1 MRRHTTRDRYGVFM
15 IPGVLLFIVVIAIPF
30 IANIAI
36 SFTRWTGVGDPDWIG
51 LDNFTRLMGDQ
62 IFWRS
67 FGNIIAMI
75 VAMAIVPTL
84 LGLLLAAVL
93 FDYVGRHLGKRTA
106 SIFRAIFYIPQVLP
120 IAIAGIVWGWI
131 LHPQTGALNSA
142 LRAIGL
148 EELALNWLG
157 NSSVALPS
165 VMAVMLWFQL
175 GYPVVIFMAGL
186 ERVDPSLYEAADLDG
201 ASWRQRFVHIT
212 VPQIR
217 PEMFV
222 VVLTSTIYALKVFG
236 PIYVLTRGGP
246 ANSTNVPSYFAY
258 QNFFERADVGYGA
271 AISTILGAIVI
282 LFAVVFLAAQRRSE
296 AKSGMVNA

>member
-1 MRRHTTRDRYGVFM
+1 MFL
-15 IPGVLLFIVVIAIPF
+15 IPGILLFGLVIVVPF
-30 IANIAI
+30 IANIAT
-36 SFTRWTGVGDPDWIG
+36 SFTRWTGVGDPIWIG
-51 LDNFTRLMGDQ
+51 LQNYTRLLDDAV
-62 IFWRS
+62 FWQS

-75 VAMAIVPTL
+75 IAMAIVPTL
-84 LGLLLAAVL
+84 IGLLLSAVL
-93 FDYVGRHLGKRTA
+93 FDYIGRHVGQRTA
-106 SIFRAIFYIPQVLP
+106 SGFRAIFYLPQVLP

-131 LHPQTGALNSA
+131 LHPSTGALNTA

-148 EELALNWLG
+148 EGLARNWFG
-157 NSSVALPS
+157 DSTVALPS
-165 VMAVMLWFQL
+165 VMFVMIWFQL
-175 GYPVVIFMAGL
+175 GYPIVIFMAGL
-186 ERVDPSLYEAADLDG
+186 ERVDPTLYEAADLDG
-201 ASWRQRFVHIT
+201 ASWIQRFRHIT

-217 PEMFV
+217 PEIFV

-246 ANSTNVPSYFAY
+246 ANATNVPSYFAY

-282 LFAVVFLAAQRRSE
+282 TFAVLFLQAQRRSE